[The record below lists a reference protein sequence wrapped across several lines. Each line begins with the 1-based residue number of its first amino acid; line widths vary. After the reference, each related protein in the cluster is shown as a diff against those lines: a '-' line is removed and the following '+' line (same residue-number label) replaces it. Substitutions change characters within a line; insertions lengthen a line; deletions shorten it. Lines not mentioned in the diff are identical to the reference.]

1 VVVRGE
7 ERKKGAP
14 GRPDSWM
21 GFEMIVFS
29 MVICSCDPK
38 DDAGAAIPTRPT
50 PFFSDGDNHR
60 CLDRRGISKQN
71 KKVRYVE
78 MRFLLSDLAALRRPQ
93 KGSPMLYTLLCYNDE
108 SVTSAWSEEKDAA
121 VMACLGKVHEKYAK
135 QFGPVVR
142 LMPTTAAATYRKS
155 QKMVTDGP
163 YAETKEQLLG
173 FHVIDV
179 EDLEQ
184 AIQIVRE
191 LSDANPGGAYE
202 IRPIMLFYP
211 NGAAVNDG

>member
-1 VVVRGE
+1 
-7 ERKKGAP
+7 
-14 GRPDSWM
+14 
-21 GFEMIVFS
+21 
-29 MVICSCDPK
+29 
-38 DDAGAAIPTRPT
+38 
-50 PFFSDGDNHR
+50 
-60 CLDRRGISKQN
+60 
-71 KKVRYVE
+71 
-78 MRFLLSDLAALRRPQ
+78 
-93 KGSPMLYTLLCYNDE
+93 MLYTLLCYNDE

-121 VMACLGKVHEKYAK
+121 VMACLGEVHEKYAK

-142 LMPTTAAATYRKS
+142 LMPTTAATTYRKS
-155 QKMVTDGP
+155 NKMVTDGP

-179 EDLEQ
+179 EDLDQ

-211 NGAAVNDG
+211 NGAAVNDGSSS